1 MTVLV
6 AACGSDASALP
17 ALEVDGE
24 DLEGGETLEF
34 WEPKS

>member
-6 AACGSDASALP
+6 ACGSGASALP